1 MATLFPVYPN
11 PRTTSQYWNVI
22 DRLKR
27 NDDALNTE
35 LVALGLDV
43 AQVISDLAALDAV
56 VTALGTDV
64 DELQGAIFATGTAT
78 TNVTTGDALYA
89 SANGSVARAQAN
101 AEATSI
107 VVGIALE
114 TVTSGNPVRY
124 QVCGSVAL
132 TGVTFG
138 VEYYLSADTAGALVS
153 TPDAIAGE
161 YIVPVGRAR
170 ANAILVIAPG
180 PLVLL

>member
-1 MATLFPVYPN
+1 MATLFPVYPA
-11 PRTTSQYWNVI
+11 PKTQSQLWNVI

-27 NDDALNTE
+27 NDDAINAE
-35 LVALGLDV
+35 LATVIGDLTALEAIVVALG
-43 AQVISDLAALDAV
+43 
-56 VTALGTDV
+56 GDV
-64 DELQGAIFATGTAT
+64 DELQGAIFATGTTT
-78 TNVTTGDALYA
+78 TNVTAGDALYA
-89 SANGSVARAQAN
+89 SANGSVGRAQAN

-107 VVGIALE
+107 VVGIALQ

-138 VEYYLSADTAGALVS
+138 AEYYLSADTAGALVS
-153 TPDAIAGE
+153 TPDAVAGE

-170 ANAILVIAPG
+170 ANGILVIAPG